1 MNKHHTASNKIIDDK
16 IKGVEASLASKGTG
30 NKTSQVLDDII
41 RDGSHL
47 LKDGTLKPDVKMLSI
62 KQVNMSIYMRQ
73 TTWGDLKSLMQMT

>member
-1 MNKHHTASNKIIDDK
+1 MFL
-16 IKGVEASLASKGTG
+16 VKGTG